1 MTFMIMWYN
10 RENNNDDSIIY
21 KIGGKMAGKASSKKS
36 TAAKGSTKT
45 TSKSS
50 TTTKSKSKKNVLN
63 DLPIIRRAK
72 SASWLAILESLVIG
86 ALGILLL
93 IDPEGMTKTIF
104 YVVGI
109 FLMIKGVYKIINFFA
124 VHGKYD
130 FYNNDLLY
138 GIIALVFG
146 VIAVVLWESLGK
158 VISIVVGAWMIYGA
172 LVRMN
177 TAIKMHAAGIKEWFY
192 VLILSM
198 IMMALGIYM
207 VVSIGAVLTVVGW
220 VMIAGAVVGII
231 DDIFFLKN
239 LDAVTQ

>member
-1 MTFMIMWYN
+1 MATKKK
-10 RENNNDDSIIY
+10 S
-21 KIGGKMAGKASSKKS
+21 AGK
-36 TAAKGSTKT
+36 STKDAI
-45 TSKSS
+45 
-50 TTTKSKSKKNVLN
+50 VQ
-63 DLPIIRRAK
+63 PIVKRAK
-72 SASWLAILESLVIG
+72 TAGWMAILESVLIGVLG
-86 ALGILLL
+86 ALLVWR
-93 IDPEGMTKTIF
+93 PEGIMKIIF

-109 FLMIKGVYKIINFFA
+109 CLMVKGVYRIVNYIA

-146 VIAVVLWESLGK
+146 VIAVVLWESLGR
-158 VISIVVGAWMIYGA
+158 VIGIVVGAWMIYGA

-177 TAIKMHAAGIKEWFY
+177 VAIKMHASGVKEWFY

-207 VVSIGAVLTVVGW
+207 VVSIGAVLAIVGW

-231 DDIFFLKN
+231 DDIFFIIGCEIS
-239 LDAVTQ
+239 

>member
-1 MTFMIMWYN
+1 M
-10 RENNNDDSIIY
+10 
-21 KIGGKMAGKASSKKS
+21 
-36 TAAKGSTKT
+36 
-45 TSKSS
+45 
-50 TTTKSKSKKNVLN
+50 
-63 DLPIIRRAK
+63 IIRRAK
-72 SASWLAILESLVIG
+72 SASWLAVLESIVIG
-86 ALGILLL
+86 ALGVLLL
-93 IDPEGMTKTIF
+93 LDPEGMTKTIF

-124 VHGKYD
+124 MHGKYD

-146 VIAVVLWESLGK
+146 VIAVVLWESLGR
-158 VISIVVGAWMIYGA
+158 VIGIVVGAWMIYGA

-177 TAIKMHAAGIKEWFY
+177 VAIKMHASGVKEWFY

-207 VVSIGAVLTVVGW
+207 VVSIGAVLAIVGW

-231 DDIFFLKN
+231 DDIFFIKN
-239 LDAVTQ
+239 LDAVAR